1 MRQILLKE
9 FHRYGDGSDT
19 YSTLL
24 RYFPDNQN
32 IVVRALNGFIR
43 SFIKDDDKMRAQND
57 FAFFCEKLSEVP
69 EEKLMGARNLG
80 IKSVDFL
87 KKVQAEYGT
96 LKARQGYTT
105 VNDLICLFWI
115 CRDRFPSS

>member
-1 MRQILLKE
+1 
-9 FHRYGDGSDT
+9 
-19 YSTLL
+19 
-24 RYFPDNQN
+24 
-32 IVVRALNGFIR
+32 
-43 SFIKDDDKMRAQND
+43 MRAQND